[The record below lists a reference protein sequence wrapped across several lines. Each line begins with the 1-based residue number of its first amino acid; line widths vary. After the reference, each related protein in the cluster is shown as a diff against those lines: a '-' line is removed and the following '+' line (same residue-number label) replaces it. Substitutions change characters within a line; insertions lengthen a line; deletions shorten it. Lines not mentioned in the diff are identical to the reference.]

1 MEGIMLL
8 ERGDTPGYDRTVA
21 SRMLQRL
28 SYIPKVKVSAPINR
42 EAPPLTVG
50 IFEWTGRDLN
60 P

>member
-1 MEGIMLL
+1 MLL